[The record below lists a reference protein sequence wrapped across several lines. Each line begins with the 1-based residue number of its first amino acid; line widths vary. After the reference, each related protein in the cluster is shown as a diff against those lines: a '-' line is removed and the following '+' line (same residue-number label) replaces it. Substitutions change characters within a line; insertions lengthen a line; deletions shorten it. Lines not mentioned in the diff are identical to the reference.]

1 MSARTESPAAA
12 TPAAP
17 LQTANRP
24 LLIVAVMAAMV
35 MQILD
40 TTIANVA
47 LPHMRASL
55 SATQE
60 TITWVL
66 TSYVLASAVA
76 LPLGGWLVSN
86 FGLRR
91 VFVICVIGFTAASV
105 LCGLSQSLT
114 QMVLF
119 RVAQGLFGA
128 FLGPF
133 AQTVMLDVSTPEER
147 PKMMSLFSQGI
158 MLGPI
163 AGPVLGGWI
172 TENSDWR
179 WVFFINVPV
188 GIFAALVLVALLPR
202 TQVRPQRM
210 DILGW
215 LFVALALSAFQLM
228 LDRGETKDWF
238 GSGEI
243 VTYAVIAAVGAWLTV
258 VHLSTTPRPI
268 YARRIFSDPNFVVS
282 MGLQFLMGSILIS
295 VSALMPG
302 LLQNLYGYPVIDA
315 GLLLAPRGI
324 GMLASMM
331 VFGKLMGRMDPRLA
345 LGIGL
350 VVTGWSLHM
359 MAGWS
364 PNMPTG
370 PIIVSGVIQGIGM
383 SFTYMPVNLIAFSTL
398 PGQYRTD
405 AAGLLNLCRS
415 IGSSIGI
422 AVVTVLLSQ
431 GIQRNHAELTERITR
446 MSVPAD
452 LDRITAYGGAAES
465 VARVVDGMVNQ
476 QAAMI
481 AYLNDFFLM
490 ALVCWA
496 TIPVLA
502 LVKVNR
508 NASGPMPQ
516 MAADH

>member
-1 MSARTESPAAA
+1 M
-12 TPAAP
+12 
-17 LQTANRP
+17 QTSNRP

-91 VFVICVIGFTAASV
+91 VFVVCVIGFTVASV
-105 LCGLSQSLT
+105 FCGLAQNLT

-188 GIFAALVLVALLPR
+188 GIFAAVVLIALLPR
-202 TQVRPQRM
+202 TKIKAQRM
-210 DILGW
+210 DIMGW
-215 LFVALALSAFQLM
+215 LFLALALSCFQLL

-238 GSGEI
+238 GSAEI
-243 VTYAVIAAVGAWLTV
+243 VAYAVIAAVGAWLAV
-258 VHLSTTPRPI
+258 VHLSTAARPI
-268 YARRIFSDPNFVVS
+268 YARRIFADPNFVVS

-331 VFGKLMGRMDPRLA
+331 LLGRVMARMDPRLA
-345 LGIGL
+345 LAIGL

-364 PNMPTG
+364 PDMPTA
-370 PIIVSGVIQGIGM
+370 PIVVSGVIQGIGM

-398 PGQYRTD
+398 PGEYRTD

-431 GIQRNHAELTERITR
+431 GVQRNHAELSERITR
-446 MSVPAD
+446 MSAPFD

-465 VARVVDGMVNQ
+465 AARVVDAMINK

-481 AYLNDFFLM
+481 AYLNDFYLM

-502 LVKVNR
+502 FVKVNR
-508 NASGPMPQ
+508 APSGPMPQ

>member
-1 MSARTESPAAA
+1 M
-12 TPAAP
+12 
-17 LQTANRP
+17 QVANRP

-76 LPLGGWLVSN
+76 LPLGGWLVAN

-91 VFVICVIGFTAASV
+91 VFVVSVVGFTVASIM
-105 LCGLSQSLT
+105 CGLAQSLT

-133 AQTVMLDVSTPEER
+133 AQTVMLDVATPEER
-147 PKMMSLFSQGI
+147 PRMMSIFSQGI

-188 GIFAALVLVALLPR
+188 GIFAAVVLLLLLPR
-202 TQVRPQRM
+202 TSPKPQRM
-210 DILGW
+210 DIMGW
-215 LFVALALSAFQLM
+215 LFLAIALSCFQLM

-243 VTYAVIAAVGAWLTV
+243 VAYSVAAVVATWLTV
-258 VHLSTTPRPI
+258 VHLATAERPI

-282 MGLQFLMGSILIS
+282 MGLQFLMGAILIS

-302 LLQNLYGYPVIDA
+302 LLQGIYGYPVVDA

-324 GMLASMM
+324 GMLLSMM
-331 VFGKLMGRMDPRLA
+331 LLGRLMAKMDPRLA

-350 VVTGWSLHM
+350 VVTGGSLWM

-364 PNMPTG
+364 PDMPVA
-370 PIIVSGVIQGIGM
+370 PIVISGVIQGIGM

-398 PGQYRTD
+398 PGEYRTD

-422 AVVTVLLSQ
+422 AVVTVLLAQ
-431 GIQRNHAELTERITR
+431 GIQRNHAELAERVTR
-446 MSVPAD
+446 MSTPFD

-465 VARVVDGMVNQ
+465 VARVVDGMVNK

-481 AYLNDFFLM
+481 AYLNDFYLM
-490 ALVCWA
+490 GLVCWF
-496 TIPVLA
+496 TIPILF
-502 LVKVNR
+502 LVKVNP
-508 NASGPMPQ
+508 APAGPMPQ